1 MPINIGVFEKNMTY
15 RWIDGDELAV
25 LDPIIE
31 SRNWTPLNR
40 KCSRALIAEEDGQVK
55 GFLVVQLY
63 AHVEPLFVAP
73 ADRGMGIAEELGHRV
88 VSFLR
93 DNQVTNWMA
102 TCSSPYAEK
111 ICKNNGMV
119 RVADPVYAGGN

>member
-1 MPINIGVFEKNMTY
+1 MQY

-40 KCSRALIAEEDGQVK
+40 KCSRALIAEEDGQLK

-63 AHVEPLFVAP
+63 AHTEPLFVSP
-73 ADRGMGIAEELGHRV
+73 GERGQGIAEELSVRV
-88 VSFLR
+88 VDYLR
-93 DNQVTNWMA
+93 KSEVTNWMA
-102 TCSSPYAEK
+102 MCSSPHAVK
-111 ICKNNGMV
+111 ICERNGME
-119 RVADPVYAGGN
+119 RVSIPVFKGGN